1 MFSRVDSLKMMT
13 TMPNRPKEMTIIMVL
28 VINHGNSPS
37 SMIKIPPIRITLR
50 NLRRYSNCPV
60 LTTLVLGARN
70 LLESTKTWRIAH
82 QAVLSIIRV
91 EILITKNTITPKTPS
106 TASHLAAKLDSY
118 SLDLLNGNIKAI
130 WSLSL

>member
-1 MFSRVDSLKMMT
+1 MYSQVVSLKMMT
-13 TMPNRPKEMTIIMVL
+13 KMSNRQKEMTIIMVL
-28 VINHGNSPS
+28 VTNHGNSPCS
-37 SMIKIPPIRITLR
+37 TIKIPPIRITLR
-50 NLRRYSNCPV
+50 NLRVNSNCPV

-82 QAVLSIIRV
+82 QGVLSIIRV

-118 SLDLLNGNIKAI
+118 SLDLLNGNIKVI
-130 WSLSL
+130 WFLSL